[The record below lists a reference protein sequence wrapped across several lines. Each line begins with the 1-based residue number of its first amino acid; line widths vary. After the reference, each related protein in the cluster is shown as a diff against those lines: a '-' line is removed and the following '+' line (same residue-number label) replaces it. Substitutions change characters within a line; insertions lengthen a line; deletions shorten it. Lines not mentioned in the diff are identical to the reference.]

1 MEIMKECHCLYQ
13 NYEAWNSYLNV
24 VPIRNSSII
33 FQSLKSSSSNLFTQN
48 HCVLVILF
56 LKSTFFKIPFSYPL
70 QRVLCLIFAFFPC
83 QMKFFCILNI
93 ISIVLFWSLAINKK
107 CKTLQIAKDLKSVI
121 FHLDSVTYSRFKQ
134 ALLDKEIQSKERRLR
149 QLKEH
154 TKLYSVNY
162 LCVVIILFI
171 TDLYLSLHFLPIL
184 FLKTY
189 LFLCCVFCL
198 ICFDLEAIFI
208 DFLYNNFLII
218 ISIGTKCY
226 VILVPPKVIMKT

>member
-1 MEIMKECHCLYQ
+1 MEIMKECHCSYQ
-13 NYEAWNSYLNV
+13 NYETWNSYLNV
-24 VPIRNSSII
+24 VPIKNSSII

-48 HCVLVILF
+48 HCVPVILF
-56 LKSTFFKIPFSYPL
+56 LKSTFFKLPFSYPL
-70 QRVLCLIFAFFPC
+70 QRVPCLIFAVFPC

-93 ISIVLFWSLAINKK
+93 ISIVLFWSLVINKN
-107 CKTLQIAKDLKSVI
+107 CKTLQIAMDLKSVI
-121 FHLDSVTYSRFKQ
+121 FHSDSVTYSRCKQ

-184 FLKTY
+184 FLKAY
-189 LFLCCVFCL
+189 LFRCCVFFL
-198 ICFDLEAIFI
+198 ICFDLEVIFI